1 MAKSPTNLD
10 DLSVEDLTR
19 LIQDAE
25 AKRKEKQEGAKAALV
40 EEMTAKAAQLG
51 FSLEAL
57 IGKQAAPQTNV
68 RKPRV
73 DAGKPVPVKFRGPD
87 EATWS
92 GRGRMPKWLS
102 EAIERGKS
110 KEDFAV

>member
-1 MAKSPTNLD
+1 MAKAPINLD
-10 DLSVEDLTR
+10 ELSVQDLDQ
-19 LIQDAE
+19 LIKE
-25 AKRKEKQEGAKAALV
+25 ADSKRTEKQEGAKAALV

-51 FSLEAL
+51 LSLDAL
-57 IGKQAAPQTNV
+57 IGKQSAPQTKV
-68 RKPRV
+68 RKPRA

-102 EAIERGKS
+102 EAIARGKS
-110 KEDFAV
+110 KEDFAA